1 MIGTHLRSRQ
11 KACVHSWPFRC
22 YLRYLVDTTGYP
34 WRAVTIAMDVPSDQ
48 FEKIIR
54 CGPGQYFLTPSLA
67 RRILEF
73 TPESLLKLGS
83 EPASTQEIRALY
95 SELRA
100 LGVSHLELA
109 CHCKLNVREL
119 SALMLGKRNDFGK
132 AMFPSSVTL
141 TVLGASM
148 LWFGWFGFNAGS
160 GLAAGVL
167 VAFGRQFSQVWL
179 CLDGG
184 SRLHRDA
191 SSRSLTPIAW
201 GSTPCAL
208 HCASSPPRGA
218 SPMSRRS

>member
-109 CHCKLNVREL
+109 RHCKLNVREL
-119 SALMLGKRNDFGK
+119 SALMLGKRK
-132 AMFPSSVTL
+132 YSIQAVKWIL
-141 TVLGASM
+141 
-148 LWFGWFGFNAGS
+148 
-160 GLAAGVL
+160 LALLEVHSLESAQMRRL
-167 VAFGRQFSQVWL
+167 VQNKLVV
-179 CLDGG
+179 
-184 SRLHRDA
+184 
-191 SSRSLTPIAW
+191 
-201 GSTPCAL
+201 
-208 HCASSPPRGA
+208 
-218 SPMSRRS
+218 